1 MALRS
6 HPERPSMRWE
16 CSRRSFA
23 LALLA
28 TALSTGCILSPQ
40 PDPPGANIVASAS
53 PGAGDVAVVG
63 GAGSVPAGAAVR
75 TQDADDDGSFANGE
89 ASDTGAF
96 VLVVP
101 SAPGHTLLVTYTVF
115 DDGEWRTSPP
125 RKLVVDRYDPSPD
138 PLAEND
144 GDFASPFAPGARASG
159 GFDSS
164 LLVAPPFEGFARLWC
179 ADECVQPGV
188 RVLIANQDRGE
199 VTEVVHPGGPFEQS
213 VRASIG
219 DVLLV
224 FAVLAEFPTQ
234 TSSVVRLVVPAP

>member
-1 MALRS
+1 
-6 HPERPSMRWE
+6 MRWGR
-16 CSRRSFA
+16 SRRFA
-23 LALLA
+23 VSALLA
-28 TALSTGCILSPQ
+28 TGLSVGCILSPQ

-63 GAGSVPAGAAVR
+63 GAGAVPAGASVR
-75 TQDADDDGSFANGE
+75 TQDADDGSFAGGE

-115 DDGEWRTSPP
+115 EDGEWRKSPA
-125 RKLVVDRYDPSPD
+125 REVVVDRYDPSPD
-138 PLAEND
+138 PLAEDD
-144 GDFASPFAPGARASG
+144 GDYASPFAPGARASG
-159 GFDSS
+159 GLDSS
-164 LLVAPPFEGFARLWC
+164 LLVGPPVAGFARLWC
-179 ADECVQPGV
+179 YDECVQAGV
-188 RVLIANQDRGE
+188 RVIIANQDRGE
-199 VTEVVHPGGPFEQS
+199 VTEIIHTGGAFEQS

-234 TSSVVRLVVPAP
+234 TSSLVRLVVPAP